1 VRTGTWL
8 TVQDA
13 RAFKQRSQQR
23 AGIGR
28 LIDPMAGR
36 KGHLE
41 VDRRQP
47 FDHRRIDGMRLLD
60 GLRKGQALGGRGQR
74 MRRQRQRRDDER
86 CDVGT
91 IADDPA
97 AITSSTCCIASSSN
111 LPAVDDWDTI

>member
-1 VRTGTWL
+1 
-8 TVQDA
+8 
-13 RAFKQRSQQR
+13 
-23 AGIGR
+23 
-28 LIDPMAGR
+28 MAGR

-60 GLRKGQALGGRGQR
+60 GLRKDQALGGRG
-74 MRRQRQRRDDER
+74 QRRDDER

-97 AITSSTCCIASSSN
+97 AITSSTCCIASGSN